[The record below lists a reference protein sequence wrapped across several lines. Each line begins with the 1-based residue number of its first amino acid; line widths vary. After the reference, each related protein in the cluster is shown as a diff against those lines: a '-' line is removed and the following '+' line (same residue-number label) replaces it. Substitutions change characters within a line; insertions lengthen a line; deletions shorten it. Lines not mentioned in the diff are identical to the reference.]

1 MVFRREQYETLM
13 QRLRE
18 PPRTLIIVTGP
29 RQTGKTTLIRQAL
42 TDIDI
47 DSRYV
52 AVDAADALP
61 SPADFASE
69 VASGLPDDP
78 LARAPRDGQ
87 WLARVWERARLQ
99 ALQSERGHVL
109 ALDEIQKVPNWS
121 ATVKGLWDADRMD
134 NLPLR
139 VVITGSAP
147 LLMQQGLTESLV
159 GRFERI
165 RLSHWSFSE
174 MATAFD
180 FDLPTYLYFGG
191 YPGAARYVGQ
201 DEGRWRKYVK
211 DSLIEPS
218 IERDVL
224 ELERV
229 DKPALLK
236 QLFELAAE
244 YSGQL
249 LTFDNMI
256 GQLQDKHAKT
266 TLARYLS
273 LLERARLVVGLRNHQ
288 GSLHGRRATTPKLN
302 VLNTALM
309 TAPSDYTFQEAQA
322 DRTFWGRL
330 VESAVGAHLLN
341 TRQETMRIHYWRY
354 RNNDEVDFVLQ
365 RGRRLLGIEVKSG
378 HHRRPKGLTAFQVAF
393 PNSRTMVAGPDDVPI
408 DEFLSEPAD
417 HWFDDE

>member
-18 PPRTLIIVTGP
+18 PPRTLIFVTGP

-42 TDIDI
+42 ADIDVA
-47 DSRYV
+47 SRYV
-52 AVDAADALP
+52 AVDAADEQAG
-61 SPADFASE
+61 PADFASE
-69 VASGLPDDP
+69 DATALPDP
-78 LARAPRDGQ
+78 LSRAPRDGL
-87 WLARVWERARLQ
+87 WLARVWEQARQQ
-99 ALQSERGHVL
+99 ALRPERGYVL

-121 ATVKGLWDADRMD
+121 EVVKGLWDADRMD
-134 NLPLR
+134 DLPLH
-139 VVITGSAP
+139 VVIAGSAP
-147 LLMQQGLTESLV
+147 LLMQQGLTESLA

-165 RLSHWSFSE
+165 RLSHWSFNE

-191 YPGAARYVGQ
+191 FPGAAALVGQ
-201 DEGRWRKYVK
+201 QERWREYITGALV
-211 DSLIEPS
+211 EPN

-224 ELERV
+224 ALQRV

-249 LTFDNMI
+249 LAYDKML
-256 GQLQDKHAKT
+256 GQLQDAGNTT
-266 TLARYLS
+266 TLARYLT
-273 LLERARLVVGLRNHQ
+273 LLQHAGLVAGLQKYQ
-288 GSLHGRRATTPKLN
+288 GSAHRRRASPPKLN
-302 VLNTALM
+302 VHNTALM

-341 TRQETMRIHYWRY
+341 TRQGTMRIHYWRD
-354 RNNDEVDFVLQ
+354 RGAEVDFVLQ

-378 HHRRPKGLTAFQVAF
+378 LSRRIKGLTAFQDAF
-393 PNSRTMVAGPDDVPI
+393 PNARTMVAGPDGVPI
-408 DEFLSEPAD
+408 DEFLSVPAD